1 MIYHCICCII
11 RNRLRIIAGLTTFN
25 HRLITDRLR
34 FMATFVGFSDNVAI
48 LDNLIWH
55 QKENTEVR

>member
-1 MIYHCICCII
+1 MHII
-11 RNRLRIIAGLTTFN
+11 VGLTTFN
-25 HRLITDRLR
+25 YRLITDRLC
-34 FMATFVGFSDNVAI
+34 FMATFVGFSDNVAV